1 MLYIVHNFQQS
12 RDLQVDKE
20 DLRCYFVKAVNA
32 FFLKYVEKILVN
44 NRFFFSV
51 AFQLLAEFIDTV

>member
-20 DLRCYFVKAVNA
+20 DLRCYFVKTVNA
-32 FFLKYVEKILVN
+32 FFLKNVEQILVN
-44 NRFFFSV
+44 NRFFF
-51 AFQLLAEFIDTV
+51 FLLLFSY